1 MSAILRAAN
10 SGDGFKPISVM
21 LWRTLDRGPLSAGLR
36 RLAIIGNGRIRSGTG
51 TCAGFWFSPDPSTR
65 PLRKPTARSQ
75 LVPEPI
81 VEFGALAAVT
91 DIRGMKESQDLR
103 RSSSPIPARLTGD
116 DLEDGPRSARF
127 HNLRSA
133 KRPNCPPAR
142 ARTGGCRSRRPA
154 RSGNGR
160 NAVGSRHRLDRG
172 VGHDPT
178 LGCFQGVRAEGTTNL
193 RHHKIMASAR
203 VSCLPIGKALRRDS
217 ADSNPS
223 SPESDPRPV
232 WTAESTAVRAPD
244 AIQTASA
251 AGARLANTEIR

>member
-1 MSAILRAAN
+1 
-10 SGDGFKPISVM
+10 
-21 LWRTLDRGPLSAGLR
+21 
-36 RLAIIGNGRIRSGTG
+36 
-51 TCAGFWFSPDPSTR
+51 
-65 PLRKPTARSQ
+65 
-75 LVPEPI
+75 
-81 VEFGALAAVT
+81 
-91 DIRGMKESQDLR
+91 
-103 RSSSPIPARLTGD
+103 
-116 DLEDGPRSARF
+116 
-127 HNLRSA
+127 
-133 KRPNCPPAR
+133 
-142 ARTGGCRSRRPA
+142 
-154 RSGNGR
+154 
-160 NAVGSRHRLDRG
+160 VGSRHRLDRG

>member
-1 MSAILRAAN
+1 MK
-10 SGDGFKPISVM
+10 SG
-21 LWRTLDRGPLSAGLR
+21 
-36 RLAIIGNGRIRSGTG
+36 GRIEK
-51 TCAGFWFSPDPSTR
+51 TR
-65 PLRKPTARSQ
+65 HPA
-75 LVPEPI
+75 
-81 VEFGALAAVT
+81 ALGHFA
-91 DIRGMKESQDLR
+91 
-103 RSSSPIPARLTGD
+103 
-116 DLEDGPRSARF
+116 F
-127 HNLRSA
+127 HNARSA

-217 ADSNPS
+217 ADSS
-223 SPESDPRPV
+223 VFARERP
-232 WTAESTAVRAPD
+232 
-244 AIQTASA
+244 Q
-251 AGARLANTEIR
+251 ARLDRGEQCCESPRRDPNGQCRRRQARKYRDQIANSLLTFSSSSTCDFSAVSHICSAVIASRLERKDSPALRMAELSERRGVRVFVPICRQR